1 MYPPCVCA
9 HQVQFV
15 FVLCVVFKCVY
26 LSVQAK
32 KVEHVLHALVVW
44 HVPYKQ
50 LYLGGVWLRGL
61 PATSRGREGGA
72 IPRDLVDGADALGL
86 GEAWGDGGGGAG

>member
-32 KVEHVLHALVVW
+32 KVEHVLHALVV
-44 HVPYKQ
+44 
-50 LYLGGVWLRGL
+50 
-61 PATSRGREGGA
+61 
-72 IPRDLVDGADALGL
+72 
-86 GEAWGDGGGGAG
+86 